1 MKEACNN
8 RLNGINTANSMRF
21 KNHKTL
27 DLPDTKVL
35 HLTQFKDKDSIPY
48 STGLHCIT
56 DFIENGWII
65 DGGWNR
71 YLCGCCQLTDGFA

>member
-8 RLNGINTANSMRF
+8 TLNGINTAKSIPL
-21 KNHKTL
+21 KNHKSL

-35 HLTQFKDKDSIPY
+35 HLTQFKDMDSFPNT
-48 STGLHCIT
+48 TGLHRIT
-56 DFIENGWII
+56 DFIENGWIV

-71 YLCGCCQLTDGFA
+71 NLFGCCQLTDGFA